1 MFSVADVFRG
11 VHNAANQPPKKRKYS
26 DSPPG
31 TLTPGLLMN
40 TLGVGNILPIKPE
53 PCPPDLRYGTS
64 TKRPVTLVL
73 SRKEQR
79 QQLNRS
85 RMEYQDRFRT
95 ELERYIIIIEIEQYQ
110 NFNISRIELSTIW
123 RRIGM
128 EIQDK
133 QNENRL

>member
-1 MFSVADVFRG
+1 MKRNLTLLDGLCRG

-64 TKRPVTLVL
+64 AERPMVTLL
-73 SRKEQR
+73 R
-79 QQLNRS
+79 NRIRS
-85 RMEYQDRFRT
+85 
-95 ELERYIIIIEIEQYQ
+95 LIEVE
-110 NFNISRIELSTIW
+110 
-123 RRIGM
+123 
-128 EIQDK
+128 
-133 QNENRL
+133 